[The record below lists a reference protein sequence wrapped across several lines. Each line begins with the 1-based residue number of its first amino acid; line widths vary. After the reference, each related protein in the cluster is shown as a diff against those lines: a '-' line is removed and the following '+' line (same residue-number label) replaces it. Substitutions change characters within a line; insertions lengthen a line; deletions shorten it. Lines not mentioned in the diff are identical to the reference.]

1 MLRKFITQQLIL
13 DISLGKWIMISW
25 MLYTRKRET
34 IWGIEGVLLTEGEI
48 EEDEEEAAGGK
59 MQPQALSTIQEV
71 SG

>member
-1 MLRKFITQQLIL
+1 
-13 DISLGKWIMISW
+13 MISW

-48 EEDEEEAAGGK
+48 EEDEEEAGCGGK
-59 MQPQALSTIQEV
+59 MQPEALSTIQEV

>member
-1 MLRKFITQQLIL
+1 
-13 DISLGKWIMISW
+13 MISW

-59 MQPQALSTIQEV
+59 MQPEALSAIQEV
-71 SG
+71 SGWPPS

>member
-1 MLRKFITQQLIL
+1 
-13 DISLGKWIMISW
+13 MISW

-48 EEDEEEAAGGK
+48 EEDEEEAGCGGQ

-71 SG
+71 SGWPPS